1 MKTCRSCKHEN
12 STYCYECVHCNDD
25 YSEHEPSER
34 RPKIDRVEKELSVLE
49 YEIAKKQ
56 WCSNEWTRI
65 NNRIFFLKGW
75 LACHRGEAI

>member
-1 MKTCRSCKHEN
+1 M
-12 STYCYECVHCNDD
+12 
-25 YSEHEPSER
+25 
-34 RPKIDRVEKELSVLE
+34 IDRVEKELSVLE

-75 LACHRGEAI
+75 LACHKGEAI